1 MPDWKMVM
9 NKEEIVDFI
18 IKSMTDDWKEMF
30 INAKMN
36 KEDIEKY
43 MNQNAQSIVHIA
55 VSLYTKMKKEGIITI
70 GNKHGQI

>member
-55 VSLYTKMKKEGIITI
+55 VNLYTKMKKEGIITI